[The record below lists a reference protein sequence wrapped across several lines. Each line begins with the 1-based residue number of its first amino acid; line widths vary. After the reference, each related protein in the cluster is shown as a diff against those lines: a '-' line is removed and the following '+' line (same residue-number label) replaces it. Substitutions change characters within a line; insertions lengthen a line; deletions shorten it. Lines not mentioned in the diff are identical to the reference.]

1 MTSTT
6 RSTCRE
12 SEPKTK
18 FLPASTLAGF
28 LHSAKNA
35 LVSGL
40 KGKATLHSCRDTYAT
55 RMLNRGMRLEEVSH
69 LLGHATV
76 TQTQKYAK
84 FAKRDVADRAREIM
98 NGR

>member
-1 MTSTT
+1 
-6 RSTCRE
+6 
-12 SEPKTK
+12 
-18 FLPASTLAGF
+18 
-28 LHSAKNA
+28 
-35 LVSGL
+35 
-40 KGKATLHSCRDTYAT
+40 
-55 RMLNRGMRLEEVSH
+55 MLNRGMRLEEVSH